1 MNFRQK
7 LLIAGVAMVPILAAG
22 SVALATASNAASG
35 TDTQAVA
42 AQEPGT
48 ADQDAVV
55 PAGTTPDTTSSTD
68 LGGSGG
74 HEDPNAGNADH
85 QFQGQE

>member
-42 AQEPGT
+42 TQEPGT
-48 ADQDAVV
+48 AAQDAAE
-55 PAGTTPDTTSSTD
+55 PAGTMPEATSSTD

-74 HEDPNAGNADH
+74 HEDSNGGNADH
-85 QFQGQE
+85 QFQGRE